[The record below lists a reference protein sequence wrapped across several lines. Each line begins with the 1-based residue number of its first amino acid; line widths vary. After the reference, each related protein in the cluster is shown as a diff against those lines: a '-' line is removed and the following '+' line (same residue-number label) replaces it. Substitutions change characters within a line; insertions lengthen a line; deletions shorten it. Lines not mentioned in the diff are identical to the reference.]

1 MARSQK
7 QKAESRRAIVQSAAR
22 LFREK
27 GIDGVT
33 VAEVMEDAGLTHGGF
48 PRHFAS
54 KQDLVTEAL
63 ADVFESNERDPLLPA
78 GDIRAFARAYLQ
90 PGHRDRPGT
99 GCVFAAL
106 GPEMSRAPA
115 PTRRVLTE
123 AMQRQIDLFATL
135 ASGDDPDGKRVAAIG
150 NWAAMVGA
158 MLLARI
164 ADTEELSDEILQA
177 TRIFLGAEP
186 RIRKQD

>member
-1 MARSQK
+1 MARSRE
-7 QKAESRRAIVQSAAR
+7 QKAESRRAIVNSAAK

-33 VAEVMEDAGLTHGGF
+33 VAEIMDAAGLTHGGF

-54 KQDLVTEAL
+54 KQELVTEAL
-63 ADVFESNERDPLLPA
+63 ADVFEASRRQPLLPTDVR
-78 GDIRAFARAYLQ
+78 GFARAYLR
-90 PGHRDRPGT
+90 PEHRDAAGA

-123 AMQRQIDLFATL
+123 EMRRQIEQFM
-135 ASGDDPDGKRVAAIG
+135 ASAPGDDPHQKRVAAIG
-150 NWAAMVGA
+150 SWAAMIGA

-164 ADTEELSDEILQA
+164 SDSEELSDEILRA
-177 TRIFLGAEP
+177 TRAFLGAEP
-186 RIRKQD
+186 

>member
-1 MARSQK
+1 LARSRE
-7 QKAESRRAIVQSAAR
+7 QKAESRRAIVDSAAK

-33 VAEVMEDAGLTHGGF
+33 VAEIMEAAGLTHGGF

-54 KQDLVTEAL
+54 KQELVTEVL
-63 ADVFESNERDPLLPA
+63 ADLFESSNREPMLPTDVR
-78 GDIRAFARAYLQ
+78 GFARAYLR
-90 PGHRDRPGT
+90 PEHRDAPGA

-123 AMQRQIDLFATL
+123 QMRRQIEQFT
-135 ASGDDPDGKRVAAIG
+135 ASAPGDDPHQKRVAAIG
-150 NWAAMVGA
+150 SWAAMIGA
-158 MLLARI
+158 MLLARVS
-164 ADTEELSDEILQA
+164 DSEELSDEILQA
-177 TRIFLGAEP
+177 TRAFLGAES
-186 RIRKQD
+186 